1 MTVAAH
7 GRDNRSMTGSL
18 EWIADDAWPSD
29 EGWPYPDT
37 DADLDHIEDAADVA
51 ADTDDDL
58 VSLHAATPHLFD
70 GLAPLER
77 AVITARFGLDGRRPQ
92 SIREIQHELGLPRGD
107 LRVALG
113 DGLAKLRTRV
123 G

>member
-1 MTVAAH
+1 
-7 GRDNRSMTGSL
+7 MTGSL
-18 EWIADDAWPSD
+18 SWITDDTLSEEVWPTD
-29 EGWPYPDT
+29 EGWPYPDV
-37 DADLDHIEDAADVA
+37 DADEGTTEEPIDFG

-58 VSLHAATPHLFD
+58 VSLHAAAPRLLD

-77 AVITARFGLDGRRPQ
+77 WVIVARYGLDGRAPRTM
-92 SIREIQHELGLPRGD
+92 REIQHQLGLPRAD

-113 DGLAKLRTRV
+113 DGLTKLRARV